1 MKQIKKIEIKKSIF
15 LFMLCCINGII
26 IAQIPQQNKV
36 LLKDWKRINLENLG
50 NIDLPPNMEIQGGNY
65 KKMMEKGKA
74 EYGISASKVIFQQK
88 ELNKL
93 NKNSLNTY
101 ARVFIRTEQGSVG
114 DYEKLK
120 TGKITVSDLESLNSS
135 YKNEIQQSAINANTE
150 ILEWYTAKKT
160 IINGMNCMTLGYKRR
175 LGQNKPVKGT
185 MYLFQNNDRMHI
197 LTFEH
202 RISDSEEW
210 EPTFANI
217 LKSYRITNIK

>member
-1 MKQIKKIEIKKSIF
+1 MKKSIF
-15 LFMLCCINGII
+15 IFLLSFINGII

-36 LLKDWKRINLENLG
+36 LLKDWKRINLNNIE

-74 EYGISASKVIFQQK
+74 QYGISASKVIFQQK

-93 NKNSLNTY
+93 NQNSLNTY
-101 ARVFIRTEQGSVG
+101 ARVFIRTEQGSIG
-114 DYEKLK
+114 DYQKLK
-120 TGKITVSDLESLNSS
+120 TGKITISDLESLDSS
-135 YKNEIQQSAINANTE
+135 YKNEIQQSASGVNAK
-150 ILEWYTAKKT
+150 ILEWYPAKKI
-160 IINGMNCMTLGYKRR
+160 IINGMNCMTLGYKRQ
-175 LGQNKPVKGT
+175 LSQNKPVKVSV
-185 MYLFQNNDRMHI
+185 YLFQNNDRMHI